1 MKNVSPPQINA
12 GSMADI
18 AFLLLV
24 FFLVVTTI
32 DADAGMFR
40 NLASMD
46 EVESQKIHERNIL
59 NVWVNKEDKIM
70 IDGKEVELFQVYDIA
85 TNFIENPK
93 NDVLLPQ
100 KEWKTIPVL
109 GEREV
114 SKQVISIQNDEST
127 SYGQYIA
134 VQNELA
140 RAYNHLRDQLSEQE
154 FQMTFEELK
163 KTGAIE
169 KANAIKTIYPM
180 RISEALP
187 IVSTN

>member
-1 MKNVSPPQINA
+1 MKNLSPPQINA

-40 NLASMD
+40 KLASMD

-70 IDGKEVELFQVYDIA
+70 VDGKEVELHQVYDIA
-85 TNFIENPK
+85 INFIENPK
-93 NDVLLPQ
+93 NDMLLPQ
-100 KEWKTIPVL
+100 KEWKAIPVL

-140 RAYNHLRDQLSEQE
+140 RAYTHLRDQLSEKE
-154 FQMTFEELK
+154 FQMTYEELK
-163 KTGAIE
+163 KSGDVE
-169 KANAIKTIYPM
+169 KANAIKAMYPM

>member
-1 MKNVSPPQINA
+1 
-12 GSMADI
+12 MADI

-40 NLASMD
+40 KLASME
-46 EVESQKIHERNIL
+46 EVAPQKIKERNIL

-70 IDGKEVELFQVYDIA
+70 IDGMEVELHQVYDMAID
-85 TNFIENPK
+85 FIENPK
-93 NDVLLPQ
+93 NDILLPQ

-109 GEREV
+109 GEIEV

-127 SYGQYIA
+127 SYGRYIA

-140 RAYNHLRDQLSEQE
+140 RAYTHLRNELSEKE

-163 KTGAIE
+163 KSGAFE
-169 KANAIKTIYPM
+169 KAKAIKAVYPM
-180 RISEALP
+180 RISEASP
-187 IVSTN
+187 MVSAK